1 MPKRIVSVVAT
12 ALLFFSFMP
21 SVSFAEAPQQEVL
34 QVGIEDEWVF
44 SLQEKLIEVGYLNP
58 PATGYFGMDTQNALI
73 EFQKDNALVAD
84 GKAGVETLQALLG
97 FTFEEGFAFG
107 NNNTEQRKSTFDLG
121 DGKSSFFSGD
131 KGETVLEIQTRLKE
145 LEYYDYS
152 NATGYYGPL
161 TVEAVKRFQRS
172 NGLVPDGSLEAE
184 SLALL
189 FSDSAKYYT
198 MCLDDSG
205 ADIEELQKRLLDLG
219 YFDTSPTGY
228 YGNLTANAV
237 SLFQDKN
244 GLPVDGEADQQTRI
258 LIYSNNASKMSVS
271 TTEAN
276 EKEDASVAIS
286 VATGVSKVIEIAK
299 EQEGKPYSYGS
310 SGPYSYDCSGF
321 VYYVLKNSGVAT
333 SKLSAASYAT
343 VSNWTTVSNISTL
356 ALGDLV
362 FFKSDNDDAIDHM
375 GIYLGGGSFI
385 HASPS
390 AQCVKV
396 SGMSSGYYLDNF
408 VTAKRIF

>member
-145 LEYYDYS
+145 LEYYDY
-152 NATGYYGPL
+152 ATTTGYYGPL

-198 MCLDDSG
+198 MCLNDSG
-205 ADIEELQKRLLDLG
+205 ADIEELQQRLLDLG
-219 YFDTSPTGY
+219 YFDTAPTGY

-258 LIYSNNASKMSVS
+258 LIYSNNASKLSVS

-276 EKEDASVAIS
+276 AKEDASVAIS